1 MIPPSDSRI
10 ALVHALD
17 ESVRPAQEAF
27 ARLWP
32 EARCFDLLD
41 TSLSADRAQAAGN
54 LAAINGR
61 IAMLADY
68 ARDSA
73 GVGGRTAGILFTCS
87 AFGDA
92 IDATKRGIPIP
103 ILRPNEAAFSA
114 ALELGSRFLIVVSF
128 EPSAAVL
135 EQELR
140 AMADDKGS
148 AVSVDCVVAR
158 GALDALR
165 AGDGASH
172 DGLVAEAVRAHCGS
186 PDAILL
192 GQFSMARAR
201 ATVEASAGGLPV
213 ITTPDSAVRE
223 LRRLVAAK
231 ANPKQEQGNG

>member
-1 MIPPSDSRI
+1 MIRQSGPRI

-32 EARCFDLLD
+32 EAWCFDLLD
-41 TSLSADRAQAAGN
+41 TSLSADRAQATEG
-54 LAAINGR
+54 LAAIDGR
-61 IAMLADY
+61 IATLAKY
-68 ARDSA
+68 ARDSE

-92 IDATKRGIPIP
+92 IDATKQDSPIP

-114 ALELGSRFLIVVSF
+114 ALEVGSRFLIVVSF
-128 EPSAAVL
+128 QPSAAAL

-140 AMADDKGS
+140 AMADAKGR

-158 GALDALR
+158 GALEALR
-165 AGDGASH
+165 GGDGARH
-172 DGLVAEAVRAHCGS
+172 DALVAEAVRAHGRS

-201 ATVEASAGGLPV
+201 STVEASVGGLPV

-231 ANPKQEQGNG
+231 ANSEQVQGN